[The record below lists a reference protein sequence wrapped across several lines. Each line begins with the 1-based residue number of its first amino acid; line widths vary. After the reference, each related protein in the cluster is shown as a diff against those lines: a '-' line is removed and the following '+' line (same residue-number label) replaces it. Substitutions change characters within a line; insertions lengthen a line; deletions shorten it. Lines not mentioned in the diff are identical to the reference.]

1 MNQTL
6 ILASQ
11 SPRRKELLAQLGYQF
26 DCISSDIDET
36 ELMGESAS
44 HYVNRLALAKAQHIA
59 KNQPDTTI
67 VLGSD
72 TTVVYQN
79 TILGKPETLAESI
92 NMLTMLSNN
101 THHVL
106 TSVAAVK
113 GSKSNVIEV
122 ITDVTFKA
130 LTEQEMINYWHTNE
144 PQDKAGSY
152 GIQGIGGQFVT
163 HINGSYS
170 AVVGLP
176 LYETTQ
182 LLAEFGLPSPIAY
195 LNDSAVQRK
204 KVEKQ

>member
-1 MNQTL
+1 MNPKL

-26 DCISSDIDET
+26 DCISADVDET
-36 ELMGESAS
+36 HLISESAS

-59 KNQPDTTI
+59 KNQLDTMT

-79 TILGKPETLAESI
+79 TILGKPESLAESMQI
-92 NMLTMLSNN
+92 LTMLSNN
-101 THHVL
+101 THQVL
-106 TSVAAVK
+106 TAVAVVQGDK
-113 GSKSNVIEV
+113 SKVIEV
-122 ITDVTFKA
+122 KTDVTFKV
-130 LTEQEMINYWHTNE
+130 LTAQEIINYWYTNE

-176 LYETTQ
+176 LFETAQ
-182 LLAEFGLPSPIAY
+182 LLKEFNLPTEIAQ
-195 LNDSAVQRK
+195 LKNSAVQHK
-204 KVEKQ
+204 KVEK